1 LNSPVNMVKEGGEM
15 EKYTTTRS
23 AQLAVKL
30 SALLNLESDMDTI
43 LSVSMYEI
51 NKYMG
56 AERSSIF
63 LLDPLKQ
70 QLTSYSSLDLAK
82 QEIRMSKSTGV
93 AGWVLEHRMPA
104 VINDAYNDSRFFRG
118 VDDMTGFRT
127 RNLICCPLIDDNRK
141 CLGTVQSLNKKS
153 GDFTTDDL
161 EILDVTARLVA
172 VVLSK
177 NKAYDEMLTTN
188 ITCGKLE
195 NRLSTELAITA

>member
-1 LNSPVNMVKEGGEM
+1 MVKEGGEM